1 MANNDFIDVQKHL
14 AGVDYPASRDDLV
27 AAARSNGA
35 PGELVERIASLPDEQ
50 YEAPTDVT
58 KALSG

>member
-14 AGVDYPASRDDLV
+14 AGVDYPASRGDLV
-27 AAARSNGA
+27 DAARSNGA
-35 PGELVERIASLPDEQ
+35 PGELVERIEGLPDEQ
-50 YEAPTDVT
+50 YDAPTDVT

>member
-14 AGVDYPASRDDLV
+14 AGVDYPASRGDLV
-27 AAARSNGA
+27 DAARSNGA
-35 PGELVERIASLPDEQ
+35 PGELVEHIESLPDEQ
-50 YEAPTDVT
+50 YDAPTDVT